1 MGKWIFK
8 NKARH
13 DNWSEFECSECG
25 NIILATARD
34 FSLHLFDYCSKCG
47 SKMGEKVARPT
58 ATSSTTGTVPR
69 LKELLSS
76 GLCNTYGTGMTS
88 IAF

>member
-13 DNWSEFECSECG
+13 DDWSEFECSECG
-25 NIILATARD
+25 NHILATARD

-58 ATSSTTGTVPR
+58 ATSSTEVPWWMIG
-69 LKELLSS
+69 E
-76 GLCNTYGTGMTS
+76 
-88 IAF
+88 

>member
-13 DNWSEFECSECG
+13 DDWSEFECSECG
-25 NIILATARD
+25 NRILATARD

-47 SKMGEKVARPT
+47 AKMGEKVARPT
-58 ATSSTTGTVPR
+58 ATSSTEVPWWIG
-69 LKELLSS
+69 E
-76 GLCNTYGTGMTS
+76 
-88 IAF
+88 